1 VTGNSKQLEKPA
13 MSRVSVVILAVI
25 GVALAIGSQCRTS
38 ALAADGP
45 SPFAVFVD
53 DYFNASFEAR
63 PSRGTGAGLH
73 QYDDRLEDG
82 SAEAVKKRIEV
93 AKTLLARLDKLRAG
107 SLTEDEAIDAEVLDG
122 KLKGELQDLVTL
134 ETWRHNPMFYIRGP
148 AGSIDG
154 LMKRDF
160 APPVTRLRSVV
171 ARLKA
176 APAMFHAL
184 RANVDNPPKEFTDL
198 AIRMG
203 AGSIGFFQHTVRDW
217 ATQAAGSDAALL
229 KEFNAADDEV
239 VKAITEAVGWMKRDL
254 LPRSHGKYAL
264 GADAF
269 SKKLLYEE
277 LVDIPLDRLLA
288 IGEANLKRDQ
298 EAFRAVAAKIDPSK
312 TPAEVMKALSD
323 EHPAE
328 EDLIPSAMRTIEK
341 CRTFLL
347 DKHIVAVP
355 SEVRPNVLETPPY
368 ARGGSFASMDTP
380 GAYETKATE
389 AFYYVTPTEKSWTPK
404 HKEEHLRLFNAPV
417 MQIITIHEAFPG
429 HYIQFLFSKQY
440 PTKVRKLTFCGTNV
454 EGWAH
459 YTEQMALEEGYGNG
473 DPKIQLAQLSEAIL
487 RDCRYVVG
495 IKLHT
500 QGMTVEEGAKVFE
513 AGFQEPANAFE
524 EARRGAYNP
533 TYLYYT
539 LGKLQIY
546 KLRDDYRKAK
556 GADFKLE
563 TFHNEFVRQGGIP
576 IKLIRRI
583 LIPGDTGTTL

>member
-1 VTGNSKQLEKPA
+1 
-13 MSRVSVVILAVI
+13 MSRVHPALLALL
-25 GVALAIGSQCRTS
+25 GVALAISPGCR
-38 ALAADGP
+38 APVLGAEDA

-53 DYFNASFEAR
+53 DYFNASFDAK

-82 SAEAVKKRIEV
+82 SAEAVKKRIE
-93 AKTLLARLDKLRAG
+93 ALNAFQARLDKLRAG
-107 SLTEDEAIDAEVLDG
+107 KLSDDEAIDAEVLDG
-122 KLKGELQDLVTL
+122 RLKSELLDLEVL
-134 ETWRHNPMFYIRGP
+134 RTWQHNPMRYIGTP

-160 APPVTRLRSVV
+160 APAATRLRSVI

-176 APAMFHAL
+176 APAMFAAL

-198 AIRMG
+198 AIRSG
-203 AGSIGFFQHTVRDW
+203 TGSIGFFQHTVRDW
-217 ATQAAGSDAALL
+217 ARDAAGNDAELL
-229 KEFNAADDEV
+229 REFNAANDAV
-239 VKAITEAVGWMKRDL
+239 VKSLTETVAWMKQDL

-264 GADAF
+264 GADSFA
-269 SKKLLYEE
+269 KKLLYEE
-277 LVDIPLDRLLA
+277 LVDIPLDRVLA
-288 IGEANLKRDQ
+288 IGEANLQRDH
-298 EAFRAVAAKIDPSK
+298 EAFRAVAAKIDPNK
-312 TPAEVMKALSD
+312 TPAEVMKALSYD
-323 EHPAE
+323 HPAE
-328 EDLIPSAMRTIEK
+328 DDLIPSAQRTIEK
-341 CRTFLL
+341 CRQFLL
-347 DKHIVAVP
+347 DKKIVAVP
-355 SEVRPNVLETPPY
+355 SEVRPTIQETPPF
-368 ARGGSFASMDTP
+368 ARNGSYASMDTP
-380 GAYETKATE
+380 GAYETRATE
-389 AFYYVTPTEKSWTPK
+389 AFYYVTPTEKDWTPK

-440 PTKVRKLTFCGTNV
+440 PTKTRKLTFCGTNV

-459 YTEQMALEEGYGNG
+459 YCEQMALEEGYGDG
-473 DPKIQLAQLSEAIL
+473 DPKIHLAQLSEALL

-500 QGMTVEEGAKVFE
+500 QGMTVAEGAKVFE
-513 AGFQEPANAFE
+513 KEGFTEPSVAFE

-556 GADFKLE
+556 GSDYKLE

-583 LIPGDTGTTL
+583 LIPGDTGPTL

>member
-1 VTGNSKQLEKPA
+1 
-13 MSRVSVVILAVI
+13 MSRVSFVVLVVCCLTLAFNAECGPRVL
-25 GVALAIGSQCRTS
+25 G
-38 ALAADGP
+38 ADGP

-63 PSRGTGAGLH
+63 PSRGTGAGFH

-82 SAEAVKKRIEV
+82 SAEAVKKRIET
-93 AKTLLARLDKLRAG
+93 AKTLLARLDKLRGG

-122 KLKGELQDLVTL
+122 KLKGELLDLVTL

-160 APPVTRLRSVV
+160 APASTRLRSVV

-176 APAMFHAL
+176 APAMFQAL

-203 AGSIGFFQHTVRDW
+203 AGSIGFFQHTLRDW
-217 ATQAAGSDAALL
+217 ATKAAGSDTELL

-239 VKAITEAVGWMKRDL
+239 VKAITETVGWMKRDL

-323 EHPAE
+323 DHPAE

-341 CRTFLL
+341 CRSFLL

-355 SEVRPNVLETPPY
+355 SEVRPIVLETPPF
-368 ARGGSFASMDTP
+368 ARGGSFASMDGP
-380 GAYETKATE
+380 GAFETKATE
-389 AFYYVTPTEKSWTPK
+389 AFYYVTPTEKNWTPK

-417 MQIITIHEAFPG
+417 MQVITIHEAFPG

-473 DPKIQLAQLSEAIL
+473 DPKLQLAQLSEAIL

-500 QGMTVEEGAKVFE
+500 QGMTVAEGAKVFE
-513 AGFQEPANAFE
+513 KEGFQEPANAFE

-556 GADFKLE
+556 GSDFKLE

-576 IKLIRRI
+576 IKLIRRV
-583 LIPGDTGTTL
+583 LLPGDAGPVL

>member
-1 VTGNSKQLEKPA
+1 
-13 MSRVSVVILAVI
+13 MSRVYFALLAVSSFW
-25 GVALAIGSQCRTS
+25 LAISTECS
-38 ALAADGP
+38 SPALGADGP

-93 AKTLLARLDKLRAG
+93 AKSLLARLDKLRAG

-122 KLKGELQDLVTL
+122 KLRGELLDLVTL
-134 ETWRHNPMFYIRGP
+134 ETWRHNPMSYIRGP

-160 APPVTRLRSVV
+160 APPATRLRSVV

-176 APAMFHAL
+176 APAMFQAL

-203 AGSIGFFQHTVRDW
+203 AGSIGFFKHTVRDW
-217 ATQAAGSDAALL
+217 AKEAAGNDAELL
-229 KEFNAADDEV
+229 REFNAADDEV
-239 VKAITEAVGWMKRDL
+239 VKAITETVAWMKQDL
-254 LPRSHGKYAL
+254 LARSHGKYAL
-264 GADAF
+264 GPDAF
-269 SKKLLYEE
+269 TKKLLYEE

-288 IGEANLKRDQ
+288 IGEANLRRDQ
-298 EAFRAVAAKIDPSK
+298 EAFRAVAAKIDPAK
-312 TPAEVMKALSD
+312 TPAEVMKAISYD
-323 EHPAE
+323 HPAE
-328 EDLIPSAMRTIEK
+328 DDLIPSALRTIEK
-341 CRTFLL
+341 CRSFLL

-355 SEVRPNVLETPPY
+355 SEVRPTVLETPPY

-389 AFYYVTPTEKSWTPK
+389 AFYYVTPTERNWTAK

-440 PTKVRKLTFCGTNV
+440 PTKTRKLTFCGTNV

-556 GADFKLE
+556 GADYKLE

-583 LIPGDTGTTL
+583 LIPGDTGATL